1 MAIAFYYGGGGVQ
14 EMSKPTSI
22 CNVEKLFLEMIQFY
36 GDINENLNPQLLL
49 LFYLKHKIYIFPPN
63 GKLHTF

>member
-22 CNVEKLFLEMIQFY
+22 
-36 GDINENLNPQLLL
+36 
-49 LFYLKHKIYIFPPN
+49 LKSIYIIS
-63 GKLHTF
+63 TFLLALEIVKIPSNSASEFDFVSKSNL